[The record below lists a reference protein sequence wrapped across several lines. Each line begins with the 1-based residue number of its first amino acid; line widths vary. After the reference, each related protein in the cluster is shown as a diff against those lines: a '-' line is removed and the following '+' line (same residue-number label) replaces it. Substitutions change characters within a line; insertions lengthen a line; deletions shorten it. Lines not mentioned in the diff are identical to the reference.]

1 MDATSFVVK
10 PDTSPERLDFYRRL
24 DRVDTAPL
32 WEVLNR
38 LVTPTPQSG
47 IVPAAW
53 RYDDL
58 RPLLM
63 DAGRL
68 LTVQEA
74 ERRVLVLE
82 NPAIRG
88 ASQITK
94 SLYAG
99 LQLIL
104 PGEIAPSHR
113 HVASALR
120 FIIEGDGGGYT
131 AVDGERTRMYTG
143 DFVLTPSWTYHD
155 HGNLGSSPVVWL
167 DVLDVPIVNTFE
179 SSFAEHHPQQ
189 TQPVSRAEGDALV
202 RYGANMVPVDYTP
215 ASRTTASPIFSY
227 PYSRSRA
234 ALEQM
239 ERNGV
244 IDPHHGVKL
253 QYANPA
259 TGGYPM
265 PTIAAFLQLLPK
277 GFATK
282 PYRSTD
288 STIYSVV
295 EGRGRAR
302 VGSTVLT
309 WGPKDIFVV
318 PSWQAVTLEA
328 SEETVLFSA
337 SDRAAQKAL
346 GLWREDRAVE
356 GG

>member
-104 PGEIAPSHR
+104 PEI
-113 HVASALR
+113 
-120 FIIEGDGGGYT
+120 
-131 AVDGERTRMYTG
+131 
-143 DFVLTPSWTYHD
+143 
-155 HGNLGSSPVVWL
+155 
-167 DVLDVPIVNTFE
+167 
-179 SSFAEHHPQQ
+179 
-189 TQPVSRAEGDALV
+189 
-202 RYGANMVPVDYTP
+202 
-215 ASRTTASPIFSY
+215 
-227 PYSRSRA
+227 
-234 ALEQM
+234 
-239 ERNGV
+239 
-244 IDPHHGVKL
+244 
-253 QYANPA
+253 
-259 TGGYPM
+259 
-265 PTIAAFLQLLPK
+265 
-277 GFATK
+277 
-282 PYRSTD
+282 
-288 STIYSVV
+288 
-295 EGRGRAR
+295 GRAH
-302 VGSTVLT
+302 V
-309 WGPKDIFVV
+309 
-318 PSWQAVTLEA
+318 
-328 SEETVLFSA
+328 
-337 SDRAAQKAL
+337 
-346 GLWREDRAVE
+346 
-356 GG
+356 